1 MPAAAPL
8 TRLRPAPA
16 SAAGPPPTAL
26 AAPQRTAAGRDA
38 AETPPPPRPAPG
50 RRLRPPP
57 PSGRQGAPPLP
68 PEAPL
73 AAAPLLP
80 RPLAAEAEGWRGS
93 RWTPHPPPRRRVWGP
108 SVGLGAGSAASP
120 PLPRLRERRRLP
132 PAPPVRRGGAAS
144 LGRGRSPEPWLDFPP
159 AFPQGERSVSS
170 LLAGSASHHRRGR
183 EVRAPL
189 PPAGLAASP
198 GPEPAGA
205 RGYRPSGLGADGRP
219 PGGGVSEAPGVC
231 TQGLGICVEETRRW
245 HREESITGIL
255 SSSGDRCVTLLINK
269 HTIPGPNEE
278 KKRQSG
284 GSRLQG

>member
-1 MPAAAPL
+1 MDPPPSPPPAGVGAVGRPRGGQCGVPTAPPPQGAAAP
-8 TRLRPAPA
+8 
-16 SAAGPPPTAL
+16 
-26 AAPQRTAAGRDA
+26 
-38 AETPPPPRPAPG
+38 APG
-50 RRLRPPP
+50 
-57 PSGRQGAPPLP
+57 PS
-68 PEAPL
+68 
-73 AAAPLLP
+73 
-80 RPLAAEAEGWRGS
+80 
-93 RWTPHPPPRRRVWGP
+93 
-108 SVGLGAGSAASP
+108 
-120 PLPRLRERRRLP
+120 REE
-132 PAPPVRRGGAAS
+132 GGAAS

-205 RGYRPSGLGADGRP
+205 RGYRPSGLGAGGRP